1 MDAASVVTPTSFVA
15 APNEEQQLD
24 LFDNSSESRFNEL
37 TGSDLPAARKQETS
51 EIPGV
56 PTAAA
61 ATAAS
66 TLIASEEGLAVRAEE
81 PRQQMQAIAEKRATN
96 QQPHMEPLVVLQPAA
111 AVELQ
116 GVVVANLKGGNKA
129 AARRA
134 MGSISQEGG
143 LEPRAGSS
151 AGSSVKGVAAA
162 NAPSTASLSTQVR
175 VTLPL
180 KRSSRTLKSKIYY
193 VLQALPH
200 IGFETKVC
208 FEAQHELAK
217 SRSSRFRPQLSSAR
231 SPDTR
236 VQGTLQLVP
245 SHGPPHPN
253 PPFTSIHFIYSS
265 DHFRMAA
272 NKTATGYCIV
282 FYFSVLIQV

>member
-24 LFDNSSESRFNEL
+24 LFDNSSESPFNEL
-37 TGSDLPAARKQETS
+37 TGSDLPAARKQEAS
-51 EIPGV
+51 EVPGV

-61 ATAAS
+61 TTTSS
-66 TLIASEEGLAVRAEE
+66 TLLASEERLAVREEE

-96 QQPHMEPLVVLQPAA
+96 QQPHLEPLLVLQPAA

-116 GVVVANLKGGNKA
+116 GVVVPNLKGGNKT

-175 VTLPL
+175 VTLLPQKSL
-180 KRSSRTLKSKIYY
+180 RTWNVMGVLCGAGVAAHRVRDESVLRSAARARQ
-193 VLQALPH
+193 VAFVALSP
-200 IGFETKVC
+200 
-208 FEAQHELAK
+208 AAL
-217 SRSSRFRPQLSSAR
+217 FRPQPRYPHSRHVAISSESRPAPPLPNFYSLYLLFR
-231 SPDTR
+231 SLPDGR
-236 VQGTLQLVP
+236 Q
-245 SHGPPHPN
+245 
-253 PPFTSIHFIYSS
+253 
-265 DHFRMAA
+265 
-272 NKTATGYCIV
+272 
-282 FYFSVLIQV
+282 